1 MSWNSTQRHCQFQ
14 QQNFGSHV
22 QKMLLPSLKS
32 NTAKQKTEWEQS
44 GIYWQTQQITE
55 SLRKNPQ
62 QNQKTPI
69 QQGLFPAPGETSNT
83 SPIGWRPYITYVPN
97 WPVIRSYIW
106 PQLADDH
113 ILHTSQISWWPDL
126 TYGQVGRWLDFA
138 FVPKWPVIR
147 SYIWPRLAGDLI
159 LHVSQICQWPNLTFV
174 PNWPVT
180 RFYIWPQCVGDKIL
194 HIFPQIAGDQI
205 FHMSPIGRWPDL
217 TYISNWRVTISYKW
231 PQLADDHILHMAPN
245 VWLSCWPLLINS

>member
-14 QQNFGSHV
+14 QQNFESHV

-32 NTAKQKTEWEQS
+32 NTAKQKTEWQQS

-126 TYGQVGRWLDFA
+126 TYGQISRWLDFA
-138 FVPKWPVIR
+138 FVPKV
-147 SYIWPRLAGDLI
+147 
-159 LHVSQICQWPNLTFV
+159 
-174 PNWPVT
+174 
-180 RFYIWPQCVGDKIL
+180 
-194 HIFPQIAGDQI
+194 AGDQI
-205 FHMSPIGRWPDL
+205 LHMAQIGRWSYL
-217 TYISNWRVTISYKW
+217 TYVPNLPVTKSYICPK
-231 PQLADDHILHMAPN
+231 LASDQILHLAPMRG
-245 VWLSCWPLLINS
+245 W